1 MGLDL
6 FCGDHGGIKMGS
18 YSMVHEIRLHWIK
31 AFIKYLNSI
40 NEICPP
46 LNNSIQKGDIDYR
59 EFEKIKCN
67 QQGFQGLFVFVNH
80 SDCEGIWT
88 PEEIEDIMT
97 TLNLIRLYLKDIT
110 YEWHFQETEYYL
122 EDLFNY
128 SIETHEIITFS

>member
-67 QQGFQGLFVFVNH
+67 QQNDRLVQIFQSLK
-80 SDCEGIWT
+80 EGKYLT
-88 PEEIEDIMT
+88 NY
-97 TLNLIRLYLKDIT
+97 NLRTNRKMLKLKDSAKKKGGNTTHLRKRIYRNKT
-110 YEWHFQETEYYL
+110 MKL
-122 EDLFNY
+122 Y
-128 SIETHEIITFS
+128 S